1 LPVTF
6 LRASNALTQ
15 KSHIKKPQLTG
26 YIVLADGYFILT
38 MNFPTSTLSDGS
50 ICQLIIELATTM
62 NGLKS
67 RH

>member
-1 LPVTF
+1 M
-6 LRASNALTQ
+6 
-15 KSHIKKPQLTG
+15 TG